1 MSETTTGPTAKPSKT
16 LSRRSV
22 LKSGASAVAAAVG
35 ALSAPMI
42 WAQNIRDIRLLHV
55 GGAYSAMRPIAEQA
69 SQDLGF
75 TIEMQNLAFEPLVAR
90 VATQPNTIDIAD
102 LSFVSMPAITPRGV
116 MQGMDISRIDR
127 WDQISPI
134 FNEGKNPDGSDAS
147 SQGNAPHEMMYLE
160 AADSTQWAAG
170 PTGFASLIPTIYNA
184 DTLGTRPDLIGRPI
198 ESWQELL
205 NPEFTGRA
213 SLVDTP
219 AVGMMDVAMAL
230 EGRGDLTYGDKGN
243 MTRDEIDATIDVLLE
258 LKKAG
263 HFRSFWNTF
272 DGSVNL
278 MASGEVVI
286 QSMWAPA
293 VTAVKSRG
301 IPCVYAPLR
310 EGYRGWGNGIGM
322 MAHLD
327 GLKRDAA
334 YEYVNWY
341 LSGWQGAFIARQG
354 YYCAVLETTRAALSP
369 EEWDYWYEGKPAAI
383 DILDPFGNV
392 QDRAGAVR
400 DGGSFA
406 DRIGN
411 IAVWNA
417 IMDEDRYL
425 TRRWTEFIAA

>member
-1 MSETTTGPTAKPSKT
+1 MTQTKKDRESKG
-16 LSRRSV
+16 SFKMHRRDM
-22 LKSGASAVAAAVG
+22 LKAGAGAAVAASGTLA
-35 ALSAPMI
+35 APMV
-42 WAQNIRDIRLLHV
+42 WAQNIKDITLMHV
-55 GGAYSAMRPIAEQA
+55 GGAYSAMKPIAEQA
-69 SQDLGF
+69 SKDLGF
-75 TIEMQNLAFEPLVAR
+75 KIEMQNLGFEPLVAR

-116 MQGMDISRIDR
+116 MQGMDISKIKL
-127 WDQISPI
+127 WDKMNPL
-134 FNEGKNPDGSDAS
+134 FTEGKNPDGSDAS
-147 SQGNAPHEMMYLE
+147 IQGNAPHEMIYLE
-160 AADSTQWAAG
+160 KADSTQWATG

-184 DTLGTRPDLIGRPI
+184 DTLGIRPDLIGRPI

-205 NPEFTGRA
+205 NPEFSGKT

-230 EGRGDLTYGDKGN
+230 EARGDLTYGDKGN
-243 MTRDEIDATIDVLLE
+243 MTREEIDKTIDVLLD
-258 LKKAG
+258 LKRAG

-278 MASGEVVI
+278 MAAGEVII

-301 IPCVYAPLR
+301 VPCVYAPLK

-334 YEYVNWY
+334 YEYINWY

-354 YYCAVLETTRAALSP
+354 YYCAVLETTKEALSP

-383 DILDPFGNV
+383 DITDPAGNI
-392 QDRAGAVR
+392 QDKKGTVR
-400 DGGSFA
+400 DGGSYA

-425 TRRWTEFIAA
+425 TSRWKEFISA

>member
-1 MSETTTGPTAKPSKT
+1 MERSDRQSAKGAKT
-16 LSRRSV
+16 LINRRQI
-22 LKSGASAVAAAVG
+22 LKTSAGAVAAASTTL
-35 ALSAPMI
+35 AAPMV
-42 WAQNIRDIRLLHV
+42 WAQNIKDITLMHV
-55 GGAYSAMRPIAEQA
+55 GGAYSAMKPIADQA
-69 SQDLGF
+69 SADLGF
-75 TIEMQNLAFEPLVAR
+75 KIEMQNLGFEPLVAR

-116 MQGMDISRIDR
+116 MQGMDISRINL
-127 WDQISPI
+127 WDKMTPVFTQ
-134 FNEGKNPDGSDAS
+134 GKNPDGSNAS
-147 SQGNAPHEMMYLE
+147 TQGNAPHEMIYLE
-160 AADSTQWAAG
+160 QADSTEWATG
-170 PTGFASLIPTIYNA
+170 QTGFASLIPTIYNA
-184 DTLGTRPDLIGRPI
+184 DTLGIRPDLIGRPI

-205 NPEFTGRA
+205 NPEFTGKT

-230 EGRGDLTYGDKGN
+230 EARGDLTYGDKGN
-243 MTRDEIDATIDVLLE
+243 MTREEIDKTVDVLLE
-258 LKKAG
+258 LKRAG

-278 MASGEVVI
+278 MAAGEVII

-301 IPCVYAPLR
+301 VPCVYAPLK

-354 YYCAVLETTRAALSP
+354 YYCAVLETTKDTLSP

-383 DILDPFGNV
+383 DILDPSGNV
-392 QDRAGAVR
+392 QDKAGAVR
-400 DGGSFA
+400 DGGSYA

-425 TRRWTEFIAA
+425 TRRWTEFISA